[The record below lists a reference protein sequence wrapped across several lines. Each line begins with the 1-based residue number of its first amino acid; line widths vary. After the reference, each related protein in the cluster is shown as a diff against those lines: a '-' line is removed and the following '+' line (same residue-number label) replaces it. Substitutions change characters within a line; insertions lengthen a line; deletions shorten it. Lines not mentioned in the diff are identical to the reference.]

1 MNNRRELSEIY
12 NRLTIQQKKQ
22 FKNNLAKLQAFN
34 RLSEKQ
40 KENAVRKLFEIL
52 KTKVAPVVLSALM
65 LASPMVLTGCDENSS
80 IFGSNTNQSA
90 ITDINGNIIEEP
102 TGEVTTT
109 DNSVI
114 FEPIEEKYAQR
125 LQGAF
130 KFWDINGVVDQK
142 YSSIVLDTINRIEKG
157 ERLQFL
163 CGTNNTSVGPQH
175 AATYLSLKKLLDDNA
190 EYAIKVSLKK
200 ANQGADIKF
209 YRKGTDTATFIITK
223 NGKTY
228 YNGVI
233 NNQVYAEGAEF
244 LPANLPV
251 LFNEETSAIFNQL
264 NKKDLGKLYGN
275 ELISFMFLG
284 GLPTQERF
292 AYLWYSGNSRYEH
305 GEKVSSG
312 ARTEF
317 SMFSCIEHREAVLN
331 SDGEVITPARDVGV
345 LSDVSLLVNL
355 AYDPKK
361 EKDEQI
367 PTITS
372 FYLEAGDVRDTGD
385 RTYPEYEDG
394 VLKTYPVLERDGYR
408 VAEMSVNYTPENI
421 ILPTTEAELSK

>member
-22 FKNNLAKLQAFN
+22 FENNLAKLQAFN

-80 IFGSNTNQSA
+80 ILGSNTNQSA

-109 DNSVI
+109 ENSVI
-114 FEPIEEKYAQR
+114 YEPIEEKYAQR

-130 KFWDINGVVDQK
+130 KSWNINGVVDQK
-142 YSSIVLDTINRIEKG
+142 YSSIVLDAIRRIEKG

-163 CGTNNTSVGPQH
+163 SGINTKVEP
-175 AATYLSLKKLLDDNA
+175 TIDTVYLSLKKLLDDNA

-200 ANQGADIKF
+200 ENQGADIKF

-228 YNGVI
+228 YNGII
-233 NNQVYAEGAEF
+233 NNEVYAEGAEF
-244 LPANLPV
+244 LPSNFPV
-251 LFNEETSAIFNQL
+251 LFNEETAAIFNQL

-284 GLPTQERF
+284 GLPTQEKN
-292 AYLWYSGNSRYEH
+292 AYLRRFLSERYEKH
-305 GEKVSSG
+305 EFVS
-312 ARTEF
+312 RTSVAEF
-317 SMFSCIEHREAVLN
+317 SMFSYIDHQEAVLN
-331 SDGEVITPARDVGV
+331 SDGEVITPAKDVGI
-345 LSDVSLLVNL
+345 LSDVSLIVNSV
-355 AYDPKK
+355 YDIKKK
-361 EKDEQI
+361 EDEQI

-372 FYLEAGDVRDTGD
+372 FYVEAGDLQQYKKDYILVVEENGTFKR
-385 RTYPEYEDG
+385 YPLL
-394 VLKTYPVLERDGYR
+394 VRDGYR

>member
-12 NRLTIQQKKQ
+12 NHLTIQQKKQ

-142 YSSIVLDTINRIEKG
+142 YSSIVLDAISRIEKG

-163 CGTNNTSVGPQH
+163 SGIDTKVKPEIDTV
-175 AATYLSLKKLLDDNA
+175 YLSLKKLLDDNA

-200 ANQGADIKF
+200 ENQGADIKF

-228 YNGVI
+228 YNGII
-233 NNQVYAEGAEF
+233 NNQVYADGTEF

-251 LFNEETSAIFNQL
+251 LFNEETAAIFNQL
-264 NKKDLGKLYGN
+264 DKEDLGKLYGN

-284 GLPTQERF
+284 GLPTQEKF
-292 AYLWYSGNSRYEH
+292 AYLRRFLNERYEKY
-305 GEKVSSG
+305 ELVS
-312 ARTEF
+312 RTSLAEF
-317 SMFSCIEHREAVLN
+317 SMFSYIDHQDAVLN
-331 SDGEVITPARDVGV
+331 SDGEVITPAKDVGI
-345 LSDVSLLVNL
+345 LSDVSLIVNST
-355 AYDPKK
+355 YDTKKK
-361 EKDEQI
+361 EEEQI
-367 PTITS
+367 PIITS
-372 FYLEAGDVRDTGD
+372 FYLEAGDLQQYKNITTLV
-385 RTYPEYEDG
+385 EENG
-394 VLKTYPVLERDGYR
+394 VLKRYPILIRDGYR

-421 ILPTTEAELSK
+421 ILPTTESELSK